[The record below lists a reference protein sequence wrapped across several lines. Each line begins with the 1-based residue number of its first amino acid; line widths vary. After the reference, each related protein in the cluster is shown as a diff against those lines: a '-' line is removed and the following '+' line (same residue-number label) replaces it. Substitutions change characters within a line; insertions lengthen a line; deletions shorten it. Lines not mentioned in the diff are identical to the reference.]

1 MTQPTDPLFH
11 APQPGSDEPR
21 GDVEH
26 EDESEGDV
34 ATHQAQSAEHA
45 PPYDDDTSEPLEES
59 DAESVRPPP
68 ERIDD

>member
-1 MTQPTDPLFH
+1 LFQ
-11 APQPGSDEPR
+11 APQPGSDEPH

-26 EDESEGDV
+26 EGEPEGEGALHD
-34 ATHQAQSAEHA
+34 AGSAEHS
-45 PPYDDDTSEPLEES
+45 PPYDDDTSEALEEA